1 MGPYIVQHWLVW
13 GIVVALLMLG
23 AWMRMGFYLFY
34 LGLAALL
41 ALVEALFHVR
51 LRWQLA
57 SFVAASA
64 ILAYLNWAI
73 AARCGRGGPPRVDG
87 AKPPVA

>member
-1 MGPYIVQHWLVW
+1 MDPSVVQHWLVW
-13 GIVVALLMLG
+13 AIIAALLMLG
-23 AWMRMGFYLFY
+23 AWLRMGSYLFY

-41 ALVEALFHVR
+41 ALAEAVLHIR

-64 ILAYLNWAI
+64 VFALLSWAVSS
-73 AARCGRGGPPRVDG
+73 RHPRGGEGPP
-87 AKPPVA
+87 AA